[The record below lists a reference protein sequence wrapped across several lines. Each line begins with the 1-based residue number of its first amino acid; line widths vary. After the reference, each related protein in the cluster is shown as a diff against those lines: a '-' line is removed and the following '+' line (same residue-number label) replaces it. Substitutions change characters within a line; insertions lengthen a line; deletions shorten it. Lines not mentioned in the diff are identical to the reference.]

1 MSGDG
6 SRSRNLSAMHPAVK
20 LVLILAIVV
29 VVAVL
34 YGRIFGRRDR
44 EERYVGLTDA
54 VRAKVSREISA
65 GHKINAIKI
74 YREATGAP
82 LADAKRAVDS
92 WFVPGQGHGVR
103 DAAASWSEG
112 RLTAE
117 ARARISDL
125 VAAGRRED
133 AMAIYAE
140 ATGASDSE
148 AQAIIR
154 SWDTTQNY

>member
-1 MSGDG
+1 
-6 SRSRNLSAMHPAVK
+6 MHPLVK
-20 LVLILAIVV
+20 LVLIVAIIVV
-29 VVAVL
+29 IAVL

-54 VRAKVSREISA
+54 VRAKISREISA
-65 GHKINAIKI
+65 GHKLNAIKI

-82 LADAKRAVDS
+82 LPDAKRAVDS
-92 WFVPGQGHGVR
+92 WFVPGQGPGVQ

-117 ARARISDL
+117 ARARISEL
-125 VAAGRRED
+125 VSAGRRED
-133 AMAIYAE
+133 AMALYAE
-140 ATGASDSE
+140 ATGASGTE